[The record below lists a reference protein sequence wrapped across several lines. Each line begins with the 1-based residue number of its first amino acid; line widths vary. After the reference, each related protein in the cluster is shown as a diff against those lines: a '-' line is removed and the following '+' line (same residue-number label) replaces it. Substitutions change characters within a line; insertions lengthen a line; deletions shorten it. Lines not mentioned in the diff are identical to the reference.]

1 MIRVVFVCLGNICRS
16 PMAEAVFRHL
26 VKERG
31 YDKKIKVDSAG
42 TSNWHIN
49 KRPHIGTLD
58 KLEKYN
64 ISSENMY
71 ARQFRKEDGEK
82 FDYIVAMDQSNY
94 DNIVSVLGSDDCS
107 HVFKLLDLTEV
118 ENKDVPDPYYTGDF
132 EETYQLVLD
141 GSERL
146 LEKIIKEHQL

>member
-31 YDKKIKVDSAG
+31 YDKKIQVDSAG

-49 KRPHIGTLD
+49 KSPHIGTLD

-64 ISSENMY
+64 ISSENIV
-71 ARQFRKEDGEK
+71 ARQFRKDDGEA

-94 DNIVSVLGSDDCS
+94 DNIVSVLGSDACS

-118 ENKDVPDPYYTGDF
+118 TNKDVPDPYYSGDF
-132 EETYQLVLD
+132 EETYELVLE

-146 LEKIIKEHQL
+146 LEKIIKEQQL